1 MAVYFTHDWDITDR
15 LNLYYGARFEY
26 QALRGNN
33 AAVKNANGDYV
44 GRFANY
50 YLGATAVPVYDV
62 DGNQTGYAAGAAGT
76 AGAVSIEPTPM
87 SYDWFNYALSAAAT
101 YKLTNKFGFTGDFTY
116 ITQHPRIENFAPAT
130 LPNTD
135 KISVPLG
142 RAGIYFNNEWLSL
155 TSLFSYISKTN
166 NNSTLNLQHAVNGV
180 NEILAAP
187 LNYDIKTLGWTN
199 HFTYKGIDLG
209 VVLSA
214 RVGGLAYSAT
224 QGILDYYGVSE
235 ASATARDNGGIPIN
249 NGMVDAQK
257 YYQTIGTGEGG
268 YARYYLYSAT
278 NVRLQELSLNY
289 TLPKKWFKNVAN
301 VTLGVVGRNLWM
313 IYCKAPFD
321 PELSAATSS
330 NYYMNVEYFMQ
341 PRLRNIGFNVKVQF

>member
-1 MAVYFTHDWDITDR
+1 M
-15 LNLYYGARFEY
+15 
-26 QALRGNN
+26 
-33 AAVKNANGDYV
+33 K
-44 GRFANY
+44 
-50 YLGATAVPVYDV
+50 
-62 DGNQTGYAAGAAGT
+62 
-76 AGAVSIEPTPM
+76 
-87 SYDWFNYALSAAAT
+87 
-101 YKLTNKFGFTGDFTY
+101 
-116 ITQHPRIENFAPAT
+116 
-130 LPNTD
+130 
-135 KISVPLG
+135 
-142 RAGIYFNNEWLSL
+142 
-155 TSLFSYISKTN
+155 
-166 NNSTLNLQHAVNGV
+166 
-180 NEILAAP
+180 
-187 LNYDIKTLGWTN
+187 
-199 HFTYKGIDLG
+199 
-209 VVLSA
+209 SA

-330 NYYMNVEYFMQ
+330 NYYMNVDYFMQ
-341 PRLRNIGFNVKVQF
+341 PSLRNIGFNVKVQF